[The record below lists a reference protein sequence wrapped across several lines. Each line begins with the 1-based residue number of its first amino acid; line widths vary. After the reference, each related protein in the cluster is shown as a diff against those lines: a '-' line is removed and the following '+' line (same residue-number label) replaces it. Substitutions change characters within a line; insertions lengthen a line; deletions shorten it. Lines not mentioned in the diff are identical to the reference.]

1 MKLSEIYKK
10 YLIKFKENNIEEIS
24 LRILL
29 CYFFNFKDMSEFY
42 IEQDKDF
49 NLTNE
54 NLSSIN
60 RVLNGEPVYYVIN
73 ECEFY
78 NFKFYVDKRVLIP
91 RIESEFVLKKCI
103 DKITDKFKSN
113 EELKICDLGTGSG
126 CIAIVLDKLLNY
138 KKEIFAVDNSKKAL
152 EVCKIN
158 KNKFNSNINLV
169 KSDMIKFLNNNSNFN
184 VLYANPPYI
193 SKKYEVDK
201 SVLNYEPKN
210 ALFISPSYYYY
221 EKIIENRGLFLNKK
235 YIMVFEIGYDQKN
248 ILEGFLK
255 NVLDFKKEKY
265 EFYKDLDNRDRIL
278 VVESL

>member
-1 MKLSEIYKK
+1 
-10 YLIKFKENNIEEIS
+10 
-24 LRILL
+24 
-29 CYFFNFKDMSEFY
+29 
-42 IEQDKDF
+42 
-49 NLTNE
+49 
-54 NLSSIN
+54 
-60 RVLNGEPVYYVIN
+60 
-73 ECEFY
+73 
-78 NFKFYVDKRVLIP
+78 
-91 RIESEFVLKKCI
+91 
-103 DKITDKFKSN
+103 
-113 EELKICDLGTGSG
+113 
-126 CIAIVLDKLLNY
+126 
-138 KKEIFAVDNSKKAL
+138 
-152 EVCKIN
+152 
-158 KNKFNSNINLV
+158 
-169 KSDMIKFLNNNSNFN
+169 MIKFLNNNSNFN
-184 VLYANPPYI
+184 VVYANPPYI